1 MSRDLVGENRQRA
14 ETLQGLRRAGAKQ
27 SPISVR
33 FRVRAHF
40 GGLRFSYLEPFL
52 LKLRVIRRRVAR
64 SREASAFCCASK
76 SFGALFGYGVS
87 ITFGNTDVKGKIW
100 LPKKFTSRLHCGI
113 FTSEKKNNV
122 SGAYGRKAVQVQI
135 LSRAVSGSSTVGP
148 IFDGRRA
155 GI

>member
-52 LKLRVIRRRVAR
+52 LKLRTRLRGFAR
-64 SREASAFCCASK
+64 CREHGFLFAPN
-76 SFGALFGYGVS
+76 LFGS
-87 ITFGNTDVKGKIW
+87 FKW
-100 LPKKFTSRLHCGI
+100 L
-113 FTSEKKNNV
+113 
-122 SGAYGRKAVQVQI
+122 
-135 LSRAVSGSSTVGP
+135 VG
-148 IFDGRRA
+148 
-155 GI
+155 

>member
-52 LKLRVIRRRVAR
+52 LKLRVTLWGSPVRGRRPLFVAPLNR
-64 SREASAFCCASK
+64 SVLC
-76 SFGALFGYGVS
+76 
-87 ITFGNTDVKGKIW
+87 
-100 LPKKFTSRLHCGI
+100 
-113 FTSEKKNNV
+113 
-122 SGAYGRKAVQVQI
+122 
-135 LSRAVSGSSTVGP
+135 SSTG
-148 IFDGRRA
+148 
-155 GI
+155 